1 MNSVLAFNFNNPI
14 VKNSPLCSQKLSKN
28 IMVQLQ
34 MESIKIVDIGLNY
47 IGYVAEMENTKATN
61 SSFLESGEHIRAIVP
76 R

>member
-1 MNSVLAFNFNNPI
+1 
-14 VKNSPLCSQKLSKN
+14 
-28 IMVQLQ
+28 MVQLQ
-34 MESIKIVDIGLNY
+34 MESIKIVDIGLNH